1 MRRTYS
7 ILFASFL
14 VFANSPFIVSWGQSR
29 TQSATAPLSLS
40 IQGTIIDAATQK
52 PVAGANIE
60 VKNQAGTVSDRQRVS
75 TDGAYKL
82 VLRSRQAFVISANA
96 NGYDPFLQELAPTST
111 STEIISGKKIALYR
125 TGTKPSNDKGSSVA
139 TAVSSQA
146 SRPAGATTTSSS
158 LPTVDLPT
166 AVAVA
171 NRPSAVNMPPPNERL
186 APPKTLD
193 AKVIYTP
200 PPLIAAPTGK
210 VTQLNAIQF
219 VQSKAE
225 LLPEAQPFME
235 QLLAFLRDKP
245 TVEIEL
251 SGHTDNQ
258 GDFDKNL
265 QLSKERV
272 EVVKDFLVKNGIAA
286 NRITTRGYGPTRP
299 IASNNSEATRK
310 LNRRVEM
317 IVTKQ

>member
-29 TQSATAPLSLS
+29 TQSAPL
-40 IQGTIIDAATQK
+40 GETTIIEGSVVDAANRQ
-52 PVAGANIE
+52 PLAGATISIKSQDGSLYIE
-60 VKNQAGTVSDRQRVS
+60 QHVGPN
-75 TDGAYKL
+75 GAYQFTVDSKKTY
-82 VLRSRQAFVISANA
+82 VISNRKE
-96 NGYDPFLQELAPTST
+96 GYDVVEETLTPTSSRT
-111 STEIISGKKIALYR
+111 NRLTKRPTLLYR

-146 SRPAGATTTSSS
+146 SRPATTTTSSS

-219 VQSKAE
+219 VQSKSE

-235 QLLAFLRDKP
+235 QLLTFLRDKP